1 VLDSPPEP
9 ESTPPPCDTTQGG
22 GAPVDAHR
30 MILPADRFAAAA
42 EVILCSGFPT
52 QLLLIGVLAAA
63 GMPMRSDSGQLSA
76 PFIFLLSMLDTFLV
90 VGLVF
95 LLLRAHGE
103 SPRAVLLGAR
113 PIVREVMFGI
123 AVLPVIFLGILA
135 VLVLI
140 VSLAPGLHNIPR
152 NPFEDLLRTRG
163 DAVAFGFVVMIAGG
177 VREEIQR
184 GFILH
189 RFDRYLGGAVTGIVV
204 FSVFFGLGHI
214 EQGYDAAI
222 ATAFL
227 GACWGTIY
235 VIRRSIVAPM
245 VSHAGFNLAQLAKY
259 FVVAR

>member
-1 VLDSPPEP
+1 MLESAPEL
-9 ESTPPPCDTTQGG
+9 ESTPPCDTARG
-22 GAPVDAHR
+22 GAEPVEPPR
-30 MILPADRFAAAA
+30 TIRPEERFAAAA

-52 QLLLIGVLAAA
+52 QVLLIAVLAAA
-63 GMPMRSDSGQLSA
+63 GMPMRADDGQLSP
-76 PFIFLLSMLDTFLV
+76 PFIFLLTMLDTFLV
-90 VGLVF
+90 VGLVL

-103 SPRAVLLGAR
+103 SPRDVLLGAR
-113 PIVREVMFGI
+113 PIVREALFGI
-123 AVLPVIFLGILA
+123 AVLPLIFLGILA

-140 VSLAPGLHNIPR
+140 VSLAPGLHNVPR

-163 DAVAFGFVVMIAGG
+163 DAVVFGFVVMIAGG

-189 RFDRYLGGAVTGIVV
+189 RFERFLGGAVTGVV
-204 FSVFFGLGHI
+204 MFSAFFGLAHI

-259 FVVAR
+259 FVLAR

>member
-1 VLDSPPEP
+1 VLEP
-9 ESTPPPCDTTQGG
+9 APALATTPPCDTARGG
-22 GAPVDAHR
+22 PE
-30 MILPADRFAAAA
+30 PAEPPRTIRPEERFAAIA
-42 EVILCSGFPT
+42 EVILCSGVPT
-52 QLLLIGVLAAA
+52 QVLLIAVLAAA
-63 GMPMRSDSGQLSA
+63 GMPLRSDTGQLSP
-76 PFIFLLSMLDTFLV
+76 PFIFLLSILDTFLV

-103 SPRAVLLGAR
+103 SPRDVLLGAR
-113 PIVREVMFGI
+113 SIAREALFGI
-123 AVLPVIFLGILA
+123 AVLPLIFLGILA

-140 VSLAPGLHNIPR
+140 VSLAPGLHNITR

-189 RFDRYLGGAVTGIVV
+189 RFERFLGGAVTGIFV
-204 FSVFFGLGHI
+204 FSAFFGLGHI

-222 ATAFL
+222 ATALL
-227 GACWGTIY
+227 GASWGTIY
-235 VIRRSIVAPM
+235 VIRRSVVAPM

-259 FVVAR
+259 FVLAQ